1 MSSNPSTKSD
11 LYQLQEQLRHFAIQR
26 NWDQFHTPKNLVMA
40 LSGEVG
46 ELTEI
51 FQWLTPEQ
59 SQHFSVEKKRQ
70 LEEEIA
76 DVMMYLVRL
85 ADKCDVDI
93 LEACQNKIIKNAD
106 KYPIERC
113 YGSAKK
119 YNEL

>member
-1 MSSNPSTKSD
+1 
-11 LYQLQEQLRHFAIQR
+11 
-26 NWDQFHTPKNLVMA
+26 MA
-40 LSGEVG
+40 LSGEMS

-59 SQHFSVEKKRQ
+59 RTFISRKKRQ

-93 LEACQNKIIKNAD
+93 LKACQRKIIKNAD
-106 KYPIERC
+106 KYLIDKC
-113 YGSAKK
+113 NSSAKK